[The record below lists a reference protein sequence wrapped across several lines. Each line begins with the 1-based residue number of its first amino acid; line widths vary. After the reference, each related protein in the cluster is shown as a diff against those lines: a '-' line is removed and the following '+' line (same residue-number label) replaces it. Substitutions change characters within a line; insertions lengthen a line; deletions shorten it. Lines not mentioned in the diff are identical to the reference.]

1 MIYTLVDW
9 VENAFQNL
17 GRLAFVCPFA
27 ATISTASAFHGT
39 EFVVWHSIGPSGT
52 CQKAALGNVFLLPLL
67 LLLLHS
73 LLFFLNDQITP
84 AQHQLLDFLGLVKT
98 NITDQQVPPR
108 QNRHRRAV
116 CSRYEILQYATS
128 IQGPK
133 LNNPLQVLLC
143 RVQQTDYTD
152 PAYAPYLISRER
164 DRSAY
169 SQGLEWSGGTTID
182 SALRRRWLTGPLRQE
197 QDRGLIFE

>member
-52 CQKAALGNVFLLPLL
+52 CQKATLGNVFLLPLL

-73 LLFFLNDQITP
+73 LLSFLNDQITP

-98 NITDQQVPPR
+98 NNTDQ
-108 QNRHRRAV
+108 
-116 CSRYEILQYATS
+116 
-128 IQGPK
+128 
-133 LNNPLQVLLC
+133 
-143 RVQQTDYTD
+143 
-152 PAYAPYLISRER
+152 
-164 DRSAY
+164 
-169 SQGLEWSGGTTID
+169 
-182 SALRRRWLTGPLRQE
+182 
-197 QDRGLIFE
+197 